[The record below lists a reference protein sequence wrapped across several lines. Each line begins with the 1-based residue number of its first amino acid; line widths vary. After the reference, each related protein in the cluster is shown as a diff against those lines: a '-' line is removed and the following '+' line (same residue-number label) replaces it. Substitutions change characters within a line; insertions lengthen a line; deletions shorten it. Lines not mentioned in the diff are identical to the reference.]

1 MAIAV
6 FVMEVGL
13 NDSIPTYSGGL
24 GILAGD
30 LAYSFADLGIPATFV
45 TLLSRN
51 GYASQKLDAVVGQS
65 DSPQPWD
72 WQSTL
77 TKTKAVVA
85 LEMGNRTQKV
95 GAWEYVVKGK
105 TDTRVI
111 FLDTDIP
118 GNDPEFRDATD
129 RLYGGGQSSRLNQDM
144 VLGTGGY
151 RVLKALGLDIE
162 IYHLNESHA
171 AFAVVELLRDF
182 GSADAVRRK
191 CVFTTHT
198 PVAAGNDVFPA
209 DSVREAFR
217 NYGWMNWDAEVI
229 DGRISLTKLA
239 GKYSGVTN
247 AVSLKHRFVSRGVIG
262 HDSIAYVTNG
272 VYHRRWVWPTVKSVF
287 DKYIR
292 GWEETPALLAGADS
306 IPPEELGQAHDE
318 AKRALVSFVN
328 QRTGVGFSEGVM
340 TITVAKRFTAYKRN
354 GMILSDTDRLSRIA
368 SQRGKIQVVIAG
380 KAHPLD
386 VPAKGILVDVMK
398 KADLL
403 NRGTTG
409 VRVAIMENYGIE
421 MAKLLVAGSDV
432 WLNNPVRPLEACGT
446 SGMKAGMNGVLNL
459 SVYDGWW
466 LEAGIDGVNGWGIGR
481 RAEWADTSGPG
492 EGEDENALYQ
502 KLADAVIP
510 LYYNGH
516 ERWLEMSKSSIATA
530 GSLFNSYRMARDY
543 VTKVYARA
551 ASPK

>member
-1 MAIAV
+1 
-6 FVMEVGL
+6 
-13 NDSIPTYSGGL
+13 
-24 GILAGD
+24 
-30 LAYSFADLGIPATFV
+30 
-45 TLLSRN
+45 
-51 GYASQKLDAVVGQS
+51 
-65 DSPQPWD
+65 
-72 WQSTL
+72 
-77 TKTKAVVA
+77 
-85 LEMGNRTQKV
+85 
-95 GAWEYVVKGK
+95 
-105 TDTRVI
+105 
-111 FLDTDIP
+111 
-118 GNDPEFRDATD
+118 
-129 RLYGGGQSSRLNQDM
+129 
-144 VLGTGGY
+144 
-151 RVLKALGLDIE
+151 
-162 IYHLNESHA
+162 
-171 AFAVVELLRDF
+171 
-182 GSADAVRRK
+182 
-191 CVFTTHT
+191 
-198 PVAAGNDVFPA
+198 
-209 DSVREAFR
+209 
-217 NYGWMNWDAEVI
+217 
-229 DGRISLTKLA
+229 
-239 GKYSGVTN
+239 
-247 AVSLKHRFVSRGVIG
+247 
-262 HDSIAYVTNG
+262 
-272 VYHRRWVWPTVKSVF
+272 
-287 DKYIR
+287 
-292 GWEETPALLAGADS
+292 
-306 IPPEELGQAHDE
+306 
-318 AKRALVSFVN
+318 
-328 QRTGVGFSEGVM
+328 M

-409 VRVAIMENYGIE
+409 VRVAIVENYGIE

-481 RAEWADTSGPG
+481 RTEWADTSGPG

-551 ASPK
+551 APPR